1 MYVKLDLQFFAEKT
15 EKATPR
21 KKQDARKKGQVAK
34 STDLTNAIVLL
45 AAFSI
50 LLALGGQI
58 ATRLYHFVQYGFSD
72 LLLWNIT
79 EDSIPLLFINLL
91 KEGAIIAAPIVLVLW
106 LASLAANLAQ
116 VGFLVSSEA
125 LKMDLKKLDPI
136 SGAKRIL
143 SARSL
148 VELIK
153 SILKVVVIGGITGLL
168 LWQQKG
174 VFLQLSEMEPLNI
187 VSFIASL
194 MMKLGLTISAV
205 YLVMGAGD
213 FFYQRFEHAKK
224 LRMSKQDIKDEYKKT
239 EGDPLIKHKIKEK
252 QRQVARS
259 RMMQEIPNAQVL
271 ITNPTHFAVAIAY
284 EAGKMSVPVVVAKGA
299 DYLALKMRAV
309 AKEHRVVIME
319 NKPLA
324 RTLYAN
330 VEVGQEIPEELFKA
344 VAEIL
349 AYVYRV
355 KGTLSK

>member
-1 MYVKLDLQFFAEKT
+1 MEKT

-21 KKQDARKKGQVAK
+21 KKQEARKKGQVAK
-34 STDLTNAIVLL
+34 SVDLTNSLVLI

-50 LLALGGQI
+50 LLFLGGQI
-58 ATRLYHFVQYGFSD
+58 AKRLHDLFQYGLSD
-72 LLLWNIT
+72 LLLWNVT
-79 EDSIPLLFINLL
+79 EESIPLLFINLL
-91 KEGAIIAAPIVLVLW
+91 KESAMIASPIVLVSW
-106 LASLAANLAQ
+106 LAALAANLAQ
-116 VGFLVSSEA
+116 VGFLVSTESMK
-125 LKMDLKKLDPI
+125 LDLKKLDPI
-136 SGAKRIL
+136 AGAKRIF
-143 SARSL
+143 SVRSF

-153 SILKVVVIGGITGLL
+153 SILKVVVIGGITAQL
-168 LWQQKG
+168 LWQQRG
-174 VFLQLSEMEPLNI
+174 VFLQLPEMELLSI
-187 VSFIASL
+187 VSFLSSL
-194 MMKLGLTISAV
+194 MLKLGITISAV
-205 YLVMGAGD
+205 YLVIGAAD
-213 FFYQRFEHAKK
+213 FFYQRFDHAKK

-259 RMMQEIPNAQVL
+259 RMMQEVPNAQVL

-284 EAGKMSVPVVVAKGA
+284 EAGKMNVPVVVAKGA
-299 DYLALKMRAV
+299 DYLALKMREI